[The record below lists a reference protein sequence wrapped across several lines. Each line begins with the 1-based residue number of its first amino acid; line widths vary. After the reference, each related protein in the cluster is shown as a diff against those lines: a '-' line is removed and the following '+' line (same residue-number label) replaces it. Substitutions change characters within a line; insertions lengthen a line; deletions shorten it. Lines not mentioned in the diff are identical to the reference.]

1 MADDEE
7 EGLMMVMMVVVE
19 EEDEGWHQ
27 DVMETEMQRYLVR
40 ELQYHLCH
48 SQQQHP
54 ETVLCLAVWED

>member
-1 MADDEE
+1 
-7 EGLMMVMMVVVE
+7 MMVMMVVVE

-27 DVMETEMQRYLVR
+27 DVMETEMQRYMVR

-48 SQQQHP
+48 SQQQQHP